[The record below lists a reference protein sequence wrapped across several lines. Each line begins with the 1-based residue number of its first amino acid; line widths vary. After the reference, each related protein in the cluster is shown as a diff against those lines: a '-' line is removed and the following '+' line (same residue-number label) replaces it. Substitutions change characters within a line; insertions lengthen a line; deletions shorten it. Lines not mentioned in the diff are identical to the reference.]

1 MKRSQRHKGCKLS
14 GTIWFNAIVTKVI
27 WGQQPSWGRDA
38 FLASPHN
45 LLILSLPVIKDSAVI
60 PTDGLTNRRAGTVR
74 KKHLVNVADM
84 EPNSRNFSASKSR
97 KWKFIYLSAVLLC
110 FLHRLLSVFARVFE
124 YLLQMYP
131 QNWKNQSEIHVVL
144 SLFAAVYGSVD
155 CLLKSLCL
163 TNLGNCQREFCL
175 SPESAHCY
183 ALYSCLCLVN
193 AFEIIP
199 IQVQDWTRGEDIVQT
214 YNKWWIKHLKIPK
227 TVFSPLQHVIPCAFY
242 FIFSK
247 DFVPISLQIEGY
259 KCFYVFLPRKI
270 FGN

>member
-1 MKRSQRHKGCKLS
+1 MLLTWSQIPETFLPQNPESENLYICLQFCSVFFTGYWVCVQGYLS
-14 GTIWFNAIVTKVI
+14 TC
-27 WGQQPSWGRDA
+27 
-38 FLASPHN
+38 
-45 LLILSLPVIKDSAVI
+45 
-60 PTDGLTNRRAGTVR
+60 
-74 KKHLVNVADM
+74 
-84 EPNSRNFSASKSR
+84 R
-97 KWKFIYLSAVLLC
+97 KW
-110 FLHRLLSVFARVFE
+110 
-124 YLLQMYP
+124 YP

-163 TNLGNCQREFCL
+163 TNLGNCQIEFCL

-227 TVFSPLQHVIPCAFY
+227 TVFSPSQHVIPCAFF
-242 FIFSK
+242 FIFSE